1 MSEYQYYEWIA
12 VDRPLTEEELEEV
25 SGLSSHMDI
34 ATATQAVVTYSYGD
48 FKHDRR
54 AVLLKY
60 FDAMLYAANWGSR
73 ELAFRFP
80 VAAIDAK
87 AIQAFCIEDRISLT
101 REGKFQVLEI
111 DLSEED
117 GGGGIEAAGILRRLV
132 PLREQIIQGDYRALY
147 MAWLAERGA
156 DEDEDEDD
164 EEGEEKTTQPPVPA
178 GLRKLTAAHKA
189 FMQFFDIDSYLVKA
203 AAESSAALQP
213 ISDQTLAGALSLLPR
228 QECDAFLLR
237 VLQGETQVG
246 STLRKRLI
254 ELAGIEKPAAS
265 RRTPAPSELAET
277 AKRFVQ
283 EEQRRV
289 QAEAERKRIQELEE
303 LAKRVEPTW
312 TWVEKLIEQKQ
323 SKPYDEAV
331 ALLVNLRALAVY
343 QKRLPEFESRL
354 IPLVNRYTSRRAL
367 IERLRNAGLAQ

>member
-80 VAAIDAK
+80 VAAVDAK
-87 AIQAFCIEDRISLT
+87 AIRAFCIEDRISLT
-101 REGKFQVLEI
+101 REGEFQVLEI
-111 DLSEED
+111 DLSEDEGSD
-117 GGGGIEAAGILRRLV
+117 WIDVEGILRRLV

-147 MAWLAERGA
+147 MAWLAEREA
-156 DEDEDEDD
+156 DEDEDD
-164 EEGEEKTTQPPVPA
+164 EEEETTQPPVPA

-203 AAESSAALQP
+203 AAESSEALQP
-213 ISDQTLAGALSLLPR
+213 ISDQALAGALSLLPR

-265 RRTPAPSELAET
+265 RRTPAPSKLAET

-303 LAKRVEPTW
+303 LSKRVEPTW

-323 SKPYDEAV
+323 SKAYDQAV
-331 ALLVNLRALAVY
+331 ALLVNLRDLAVY